1 MKAMFR
7 LFKHFR
13 SQSSEEQIQKNLK
26 EKFPTLVLEK
36 HVLIKGDHD
45 QLRLGKNIII
55 QYGTI
60 LHLGGQ
66 EWCQNC
72 GSIEI
77 GEGSVISPYC
87 VIYGCGP
94 GGVKIGK
101 NFDCGPNVGIF
112 ASRSDYKKGPGHHIF
127 APVTIGDQ
135 VIIFANCVI
144 SPGVTIGDGAVIAA
158 GSVVT
163 CDIPPNCF
171 AAGSPAKIIKTEVR

>member
-1 MKAMFR
+1 
-7 LFKHFR
+7 
-13 SQSSEEQIQKNLK
+13 
-26 EKFPTLVLEK
+26 
-36 HVLIKGDHD
+36 
-45 QLRLGKNIII
+45 LRPGENVVI

-60 LHLGGQ
+60 LHLGSQ

-101 NFDCGPNVGIF
+101 NLDCGPHVGIF

-127 APVTIGDQ
+127 APVTIGDH

-163 CDIPPNCF
+163 CDIPPNCL